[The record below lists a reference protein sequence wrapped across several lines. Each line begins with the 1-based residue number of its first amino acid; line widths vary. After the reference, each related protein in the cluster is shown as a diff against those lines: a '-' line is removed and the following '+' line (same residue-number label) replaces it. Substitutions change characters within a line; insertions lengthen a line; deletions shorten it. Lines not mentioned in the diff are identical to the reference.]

1 MNNIV
6 NLISYVKKK
15 QIIVGSVILGQVFV
29 LIAFFNLPPSITHF
43 FKKPSSE
50 STHRL
55 NKIVSL
61 TEQPIH
67 WTVKDIEGKT
77 VVIKGGFKSLVINL
91 WATWCP
97 PCIEELP
104 SLSDLAEK
112 LGQEGLVVALSTEP
126 LDKVKRFIQTS
137 FPDLSPHLR
146 IVSVTEKER
155 SRFFPADNLPV
166 TYLFNQKGLLMEK
179 VVGAKDW
186 RVFPLPVDK

>member
-1 MNNIV
+1 MFKKRQVIV
-6 NLISYVKKK
+6 I
-15 QIIVGSVILGQVFV
+15 SVILGLVCVCIFS
-29 LIAFFNLPPSITHF
+29 FFNLPPSITHL

-50 STHRL
+50 SAQRL

-67 WTVKDIEGKT
+67 WTVRDIEGKT
-77 VVIKGGFKSLVINL
+77 VVIKGGFKNLVVNL

-112 LGQEGLVVALSTEP
+112 LGREGLVVALSTEP
-126 LDKVKRFIQTS
+126 LDKVQQFIQTS
-137 FPDLSPHLR
+137 FPDLSPHLK
-146 IVSVTEKER
+146 IVSVTAAER
-155 SRFFPADNLPV
+155 NRFFPADNLPV

-186 RVFPLPVDK
+186 RVFPISANE